1 VWERERER
9 SLYTRAEKGWR
20 GKRGL
25 KRGRKEGVLRCELEL
40 EEEGGRSFELESL
53 VPSRSMR
60 GKPF

>member
-1 VWERERER
+1 MGERERER

-40 EEEGGRSFELESL
+40 EEEGRSSSRVSSL
-53 VPSRSMR
+53 LDP
-60 GKPF
+60 